1 MSLHDHSHDHDR
13 PQRNFL
19 SSRAGLVLLGFLA
32 IAGLLLVY
40 EHRAHIFV
48 GNWLLVALLV
58 ACPLMHIFMH
68 GGHGGHGGH
77 AGHDRQDR
85 DRSKP

>member
-1 MSLHDHSHDHDR
+1 MSPHDHSDNRDP
-13 PQRNFL
+13 PQGSFL
-19 SSRAGLVLLGFLA
+19 TSRAGLVLLGFLA